1 MPSAPAPAPSEAP
14 PWEEKTEQAP
24 ALQEKK
30 DSAPASSETDKPEG
44 TSCRTSA
51 GGGDWSALVERCK
64 GRLPPMYRP
73 FLGMCVGTAGDGVLT
88 VYAPDDITLNR
99 LDNDRVR
106 TALQEEAQAEWGTA
120 LRVVLQVGQPP
131 AVSTEENLKN
141 LLAFGS
147 QFDNFEIK

>member
-24 ALQEKK
+24 ALQEKE
-30 DSAPASSETDKPEG
+30 DSTPASSETDKPEG

-51 GGGDWSALVERCK
+51 GGGDWPALVERCK

-73 FLGMCVGTAGDGVLT
+73 FLGMCVGTAGDGMLT

-106 TALQEEAQAEWGTA
+106 TALQEEAQAECGTA